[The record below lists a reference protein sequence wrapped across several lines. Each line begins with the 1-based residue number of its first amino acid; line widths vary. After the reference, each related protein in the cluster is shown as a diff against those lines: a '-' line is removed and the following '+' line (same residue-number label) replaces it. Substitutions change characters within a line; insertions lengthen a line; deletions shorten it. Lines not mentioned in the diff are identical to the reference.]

1 MLDTGAAAPCVSA
14 SLPGLLHVTLPPATS
29 WPVSA
34 NDSLLKC
41 LGAFVADVVVG
52 PRLIQNKVKV
62 LVVENLSAPGIWG
75 NDVSSKFGHFAENYR
90 AQVFMVGGYRIAL
103 EQRRGAATPG

>member
-1 MLDTGAAAPCVSA
+1 M
-14 SLPGLLHVTLPPATS
+14 TLQPATS

-34 NDSLLKC
+34 NGSQLKC

-75 NDVSSKFGHFAENYR
+75 TTSQANLAILLRTIGHRFSW
-90 AQVFMVGGYRIAL
+90 
-103 EQRRGAATPG
+103 